1 MTDAVS
7 PEGGRPPTP
16 PGNAAVSPEG
26 GRPPTP
32 PGNAAVLTEEDGA
45 VLVITINRPEA
56 RNAVNGEVARGIA
69 AAVDELDSR
78 KDLSIGILTGAGGTF
93 CAGMD
98 LKGFLTGDNP
108 TVEGRGFAGIT
119 ERPAAKPLIAAV
131 EGYALAG
138 GCEVALSCDM
148 IVAAKDAQFGLP
160 EPKRGLV
167 AAGGGL
173 LRLPQRIPFHIA
185 MEIALT
191 GDKYPAERMAE
202 LGFVNRLA
210 ESGGALAAAKE
221 LALKVAENAPLALAA
236 TKKVIVESADW
247 SSDEAWKKQQD
258 IVLPVFTSK
267 DAQEGPA
274 AFAEKRKPN
283 WKGE

>member
-1 MTDAVS
+1 MS
-7 PEGGRPPTP
+7 E
-16 PGNAAVSPEG
+16 
-26 GRPPTP
+26 
-32 PGNAAVLTEEDGA
+32 AVLVEEDGA

-56 RNAVNGEVARGIA
+56 RNAVNGAVAQGIA
-69 AAVDELDSR
+69 AALDTLDSR
-78 KDLSIGILTGAGGTF
+78 KDLSIGVLTGAGGTF

-108 TVEGRGFAGIT
+108 VVDGRGFAGIV
-119 ERPAAKPLIAAV
+119 ERPPAKPLIAAV

-138 GCEVALSCDM
+138 GCEIALSCDM
-148 IVAAKDAQFGLP
+148 VVAAEGATFGLP

-173 LRLPQRIPFHIA
+173 LRLPQRIPYHIA
-185 MEIALT
+185 MEMALT
-191 GDKYPAERMAE
+191 GDKYPASQMAGY
-202 LGFVNRLA
+202 GFVNRLTA
-210 ESGGALAAAKE
+210 DGGALAAAKE

-247 SSDEAWKKQQD
+247 SADEAWKKQSD
-258 IVLPVFTSK
+258 IVIPVFGSK

-274 AFAEKRKPN
+274 AFAEKRKPV
-283 WKGE
+283 WTGE

>member
-1 MTDAVS
+1 MT
-7 PEGGRPPTP
+7 E
-16 PGNAAVSPEG
+16 
-26 GRPPTP
+26 
-32 PGNAAVLTEEDGA
+32 VLTEEDGA
-45 VLVITINRPEA
+45 VLTVTINRPA
-56 RNAVNGEVARGIA
+56 SRNAVNGAVAQGIA
-69 AAVDELDSR
+69 AALDELDAR
-78 KDLSIGILTGAGGTF
+78 KDLSVGVITGAGGTF

-108 TVEGRGFAGIT
+108 VVDGRGFAGIV
-119 ERPAAKPLIAAV
+119 ERPPAKPLIAAV

-138 GCEVALSCDM
+138 GCEIALSCDM
-148 IVAAKDAQFGLP
+148 VVAARDALFGLP

-173 LRLPQRIPFHIA
+173 LRLPRRIPFHIA

-191 GDKYPAERMAE
+191 GEKYPAERMAE

-210 ESGGALAAAKE
+210 EPGGALDAARE

-236 TKKVIVESADW
+236 TKRVIVESADW
-247 SSDEAWKKQQD
+247 TAEEAWAKQGE
-258 IVLPVFTSK
+258 VTLPVYASK

-274 AFAEKRKPN
+274 AFAEKRKPV
-283 WKGE
+283 WTGE

>member
-1 MTDAVS
+1 MTD
-7 PEGGRPPTP
+7 
-16 PGNAAVSPEG
+16 
-26 GRPPTP
+26 
-32 PGNAAVLTEEDGA
+32 AVLTEEDGA

-56 RNAVNGEVARGIA
+56 KNAVNGAVAQGIA
-69 AAVDELDSR
+69 AAMDELDNR
-78 KDLSIGILTGAGGTF
+78 KDLSIGVLTGAGGTF

-108 TVEGRGFAGIT
+108 IVEGRGFGGIV
-119 ERPAAKPLIAAV
+119 ERPSTKPLIAAI

-138 GCEVALSCDM
+138 GCEIALSCDM
-148 IVAAKDAQFGLP
+148 VVASREAQFGLP

-173 LRLPQRIPFHIA
+173 LRLPQRIPYHIA

-191 GDKYPAERMAE
+191 GEKFTADRMAE
-202 LGFVNRLA
+202 LGFVNRLT
-210 ESGGALAAAKE
+210 EPGQALAAAKE

-236 TKKVIVESADW
+236 TKKIIVESPDW
-247 SSDEAWKKQQD
+247 DAAEAWKKQGE
-258 IVLPVFTSK
+258 ITLPVFTSK

-274 AFAEKRKPN
+274 AFAEKRKPV

>member
-1 MTDAVS
+1 MSD
-7 PEGGRPPTP
+7 
-16 PGNAAVSPEG
+16 
-26 GRPPTP
+26 
-32 PGNAAVLTEEDGA
+32 AVLTEEDGA
-45 VLVITINRPEA
+45 VLTITINRPEA
-56 RNAVNGEVARGIA
+56 KNAVNSAVAQGIA
-69 AAVDELDSR
+69 AAMEELDTR

-108 TVEGRGFAGIT
+108 IVEGRGFAGIV
-119 ERPAAKPLIAAV
+119 ERPSTKPLIAAV

-148 IVAAKDAQFGLP
+148 VVAAKDAQFGLP

-185 MEIALT
+185 MEMALT
-191 GDKYPAERMAE
+191 GDKYAAERMAE
-202 LGFVNRLA
+202 LGFVNRLT

-221 LALKVAENAPLALAA
+221 LALKVGENAPLALAA
-236 TKKVIVESADW
+236 TKKIIVESPDW
-247 SSDEAWKKQQD
+247 SHAETWQKQQE
-258 IVLPVFTSK
+258 ITLPVFTSK

>member
-1 MTDAVS
+1 MS
-7 PEGGRPPTP
+7 E
-16 PGNAAVSPEG
+16 
-26 GRPPTP
+26 
-32 PGNAAVLTEEDGA
+32 AVLTEEDGA
-45 VLVITINRPEA
+45 VFIVTINRPEA
-56 RNAVNGEVARGIA
+56 RNAVNGEVAKGLA

-148 IVAAKDAQFGLP
+148 IVAARDAQFGLP

-167 AAGGGL
+167 AGAGGL
-173 LRLPQRIPFHIA
+173 LRLPRRIPFHIA

-202 LGFVNRLA
+202 VGLVNRLA
-210 ESGGALAAAKE
+210 EPGGALAAARE

-236 TKKVIVESADW
+236 TKRVIVESADW
-247 SSDEAWKKQQD
+247 TAEEAWKKQQD
-258 IVLPVFTSK
+258 IILPVFTSK

-274 AFAEKRKPN
+274 AFAQKRKPN

>member
-1 MTDAVS
+1 MSD
-7 PEGGRPPTP
+7 
-16 PGNAAVSPEG
+16 
-26 GRPPTP
+26 
-32 PGNAAVLTEEDGA
+32 AVLTEEDGA

-56 RNAVNGEVARGIA
+56 KNAVNGEVARGIA
-69 AAVDELDSR
+69 AAMDELDNR
-78 KDLSIGILTGAGGTF
+78 KDLSIGVLTGAGGTF

-108 TVEGRGFAGIT
+108 IVEGRGFGGIV
-119 ERPAAKPLIAAV
+119 ERPSTKPLIAAV

-138 GCEVALSCDM
+138 GCEIALSCDM
-148 IVAAKDAQFGLP
+148 VVASREAQFGLP

-173 LRLPQRIPFHIA
+173 LRLPQRIPYHIA

-202 LGFVNRLA
+202 LGFVNRLT
-210 ESGGALAAAKE
+210 EPGQVLAAAKE

-236 TKKVIVESADW
+236 TKKIIVESPDW
-247 SSDEAWKKQQD
+247 HAEDAWKKQGE
-258 IVLPVFTSK
+258 ITLPVFTSK

-274 AFAEKRKPN
+274 AFAEKRKPV

>member
-1 MTDAVS
+1 MS
-7 PEGGRPPTP
+7 E
-16 PGNAAVSPEG
+16 
-26 GRPPTP
+26 
-32 PGNAAVLTEEDGA
+32 AVLTEEDGA

-69 AAVDELDSR
+69 AALDELDSR

-108 TVEGRGFAGIT
+108 IVEGRGFAGIV
-119 ERPAAKPLIAAV
+119 ERPPAKPLIAAI

-138 GCEVALSCDM
+138 GCEIALSCDM
-148 IVAAKDAQFGLP
+148 IVASDQAQFGLP

-191 GDKYPAERMAE
+191 GDKYPASRMAE
-202 LGFVNRLA
+202 LGFVNRLTEA
-210 ESGGALAAAKE
+210 GGALAAAKE

-236 TKKVIVESADW
+236 TKKVIVESPDW
-247 SSDEAWKKQQD
+247 SADEAFKKQSE
-258 IVLPVFTSK
+258 ITIPVFVSK

>member
-1 MTDAVS
+1 M
-7 PEGGRPPTP
+7 
-16 PGNAAVSPEG
+16 
-26 GRPPTP
+26 
-32 PGNAAVLTEEDGA
+32 LTEEDGA

-56 RNAVNGEVARGIA
+56 KNAVNGAVAQGIA
-69 AAVDELDSR
+69 AAMDELDNR
-78 KDLSIGILTGAGGTF
+78 KDLSIGVLTGAGGTF

-108 TVEGRGFAGIT
+108 IVEGRGFGGIV
-119 ERPAAKPLIAAV
+119 ERPSTKPLIAAI

-138 GCEVALSCDM
+138 GCEIALSCDM
-148 IVAAKDAQFGLP
+148 VVASREARFGLP

-173 LRLPQRIPFHIA
+173 LRLPQRIPYHIA

-191 GDKYPAERMAE
+191 GDKFTADRMAE
-202 LGFVNRLA
+202 LGFVNRLT
-210 ESGGALAAAKE
+210 EPGQALAAAKE

-236 TKKVIVESADW
+236 TKKIIVESPDW
-247 SSDEAWKKQQD
+247 DAAEAWKKQGE
-258 IVLPVFTSK
+258 ITLPVFTSK

-274 AFAEKRKPN
+274 AFAEKRKPV